1 MSYLVF
7 ALSTNPH
14 AHRGQADSESS
25 GPVSAKPQCK
35 KDEKWP
41 LTLGLRKWETRE
53 NGGDC
58 GELGSNCQL
67 PQSQPAASCLNTD
80 LFCPHVQIF

>member
-35 KDEKWP
+35 QDEKWP
-41 LTLGLRKWETRE
+41 LLLGLRKLETRG

-58 GELGSNCQL
+58 GGLGSKHQR
-67 PQSQPAASCLNTD
+67 PQSPPAASCLPRD
-80 LFCPHVQIF
+80 LLQPDVQIV